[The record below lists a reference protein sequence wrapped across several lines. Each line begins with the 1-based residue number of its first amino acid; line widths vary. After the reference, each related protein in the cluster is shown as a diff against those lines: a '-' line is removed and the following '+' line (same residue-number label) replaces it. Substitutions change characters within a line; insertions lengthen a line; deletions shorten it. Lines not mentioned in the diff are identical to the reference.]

1 MLRTIL
7 ALGLL
12 LVGCASGARAQEAVA
27 KPPLTR
33 EMLEMWERIE
43 KMVVDVAEQFPAE
56 KYDYKPTPEVRSFKE
71 QLLHIASSNYFFIR
85 LSGGQK
91 TKAAHAGRET
101 KADIVAVVKESFR
114 DGAATINEL
123 GDAGMAR
130 MRKHPFEDHQIS
142 LHRIWTMAAA
152 HNGEHFGQL
161 VIYYRLNG
169 LVPPTT
175 VQQGAAPPG
184 REE

>member
-1 MLRTIL
+1 MTRKLL
-7 ALGLL
+7 ALTLL
-12 LVGCASGARAQEAVA
+12 FTAASGQALAQEPTP

-33 EMLEMWERIE
+33 EMLETWERIE
-43 KMVVDVAEQFPAE
+43 KMVVDMAEQFPAE

-85 LSGGQK
+85 LSAGQK
-91 TKAAHAGRET
+91 TKATHTARET
-101 KADIVAVVKESFR
+101 KADVVAVLKESFR
-114 DGAATINEL
+114 DGAAMINEL
-123 GDAGMAR
+123 GDAGMGR
-130 MRKHPFEDHQIS
+130 MRKHPFEDHQVS

-152 HNGEHFGQL
+152 HDGEHYGQL
-161 VIYYRLNG
+161 VVYYRLNG

-184 REE
+184 RD